1 MNAGGGVGGFIATRD
16 EERYAREYPTL
27 QVSLASTTE
36 PGQRSFGMTLFHQS
50 SYGSRENGKDW
61 TGNSV
66 YLWAVV
72 NAVYMALMGP
82 QGFAEIGE
90 TIAANSAYAAGRV
103 AQLPGV
109 SVRWSEFFKEF
120 VVDFNGTGQTVAA
133 INAELRAR
141 GIFGGKDL
149 SADFPQ
155 LGQAALYCVTEVHTE
170 DDIAALVAAL
180 EEVLGR

>member
-1 MNAGGGVGGFIATRD
+1 
-16 EERYAREYPTL
+16 
-27 QVSLASTTE
+27 
-36 PGQRSFGMTLFHQS
+36 
-50 SYGSRENGKDW
+50 
-61 TGNSV
+61 
-66 YLWAVV
+66 
-72 NAVYMALMGP
+72 
-82 QGFAEIGE
+82 
-90 TIAANSAYAAGRV
+90 
-103 AQLPGV
+103 
-109 SVRWSEFFKEF
+109 
-120 VVDFNGTGQTVAA
+120 VAA